1 MPQASGMP
9 TAAQAS
15 RAVMSKPPLPK
26 AEVTASTL
34 LFSLACSAATSSWLM
49 NHFFS
54 NGLISRLAI
63 NKAAEH
69 AKEVARADPRDGTQ
83 TEPWLV

>member
-1 MPQASGMP
+1 MCWITGIPSLNELRRTSGNIIRTLSGVTDAQEHGCDYECNTPQP
-9 TAAQAS
+9 
-15 RAVMSKPPLPK
+15 
-26 AEVTASTL
+26 
-34 LFSLACSAATSSWLM
+34 
-49 NHFFS
+49 NHFLS

>member
-15 RAVMSKPPLPK
+15 RALMSKPPLPT

-34 LFSLACSAATSSWLM
+34 LFSLACSAVVWSVI
-49 NHFFS
+49 F
-54 NGLISRLAI
+54 
-63 NKAAEH
+63 AEVF
-69 AKEVARADPRDGTQ
+69 ALE
-83 TEPWLV
+83 L

>member
-1 MPQASGMP
+1 
-9 TAAQAS
+9 
-15 RAVMSKPPLPK
+15 L
-26 AEVTASTL
+26 
-34 LFSLACSAATSSWLM
+34 
-49 NHFFS
+49 S